1 MSDTLKAADLAA
13 FSPEWGIILGSGLGS
28 VVVRAEKL
36 GHIPFADVPGM
47 PAAGTPGHAG
57 RFIAGT
63 LGKRRVL
70 IAQGRVH
77 LYEGRNATEVTA
89 LVRFM
94 AKAGVKRIML
104 TNAAGTLNRAFE
116 PGSWM
121 MFTDHIN
128 LTGASPLI
136 ATPTALTGPQFVDM
150 SDIYSPALR
159 GHFSRVASQVG
170 LKLHSGV
177 YAGVV
182 GPQYETPA
190 EIRML
195 RVFGADAVGMSTVL
209 EAIQAH
215 ALGMEVA
222 AFSCLA
228 NWAAGLGK
236 GALSHEEVLQN
247 VKVSAEV
254 FGRFVEA
261 ALESGA

>member
-1 MSDTLKAADLAA
+1 M
-13 FSPEWGIILGSGLGS
+13 
-28 VVVRAEKL
+28 
-36 GHIPFADVPGM
+36 
-47 PAAGTPGHAG
+47 
-57 RFIAGT
+57 
-63 LGKRRVL
+63 
-70 IAQGRVH
+70 
-77 LYEGRNATEVTA
+77 
-89 LVRFM
+89 
-94 AKAGVKRIML
+94 
-104 TNAAGTLNRAFE
+104 
-116 PGSWM
+116 
-121 MFTDHIN
+121 
-128 LTGASPLI
+128 
-136 ATPTALTGPQFVDM
+136 
-150 SDIYSPALR
+150 
-159 GHFSRVASQVG
+159 ASQVG

-236 GALSHEEVLQN
+236 GALSHDEVLQN